1 MKMYSWCAALIL
13 VTVATI
19 TCVFGGDG
27 KAFPTLSDDWV
38 RIQFKKS
45 PVENA
50 WRCRVYR
57 NLKTGDLL
65 SFGLRSVSPK
75 EPDDLNK
82 WADTAQEV
90 FPIGNPSWASP
101 NSLSASSDL
110 VKADVGT
117 FALDGIHGSKGVPM
131 QALEYVQVVAVPG
144 GDNRMVRGYLFLLNG
159 LVLIVQ
165 HTSFKPITDDLV
177 RTVAEP
183 LVRESR
189 DLAEVFDDKQTGT
202 HNIDGSK

>member
-1 MKMYSWCAALIL
+1 MKMFSWCAALIL
-13 VTVATI
+13 VTIATRS
-19 TCVFGGDG
+19 CVFGSES
-27 KAFPTLSDDWV
+27 KAFPSLSDDWV
-38 RIQFKKS
+38 RMQFKNP

-50 WRCRVYR
+50 WRCKVFR

-65 SFGLRSVSPK
+65 SFGLRFVSPK

-90 FPIGNPSWASP
+90 FPIGDPFWVNP
-101 NSLSASSDL
+101 NTLSVSSDQL
-110 VKADVGT
+110 KANVGT
-117 FALDGIHGSKGVPM
+117 FVFGGIRGPKGVPM
-131 QALEYVQVVAVPG
+131 RTLEYAQVVAVPG

-159 LVLIVQ
+159 FVLIVQ

-183 LVRESR
+183 LVKESR
-189 DLAEVFDDKQTGT
+189 DLAEVFA
-202 HNIDGSK
+202 NSID